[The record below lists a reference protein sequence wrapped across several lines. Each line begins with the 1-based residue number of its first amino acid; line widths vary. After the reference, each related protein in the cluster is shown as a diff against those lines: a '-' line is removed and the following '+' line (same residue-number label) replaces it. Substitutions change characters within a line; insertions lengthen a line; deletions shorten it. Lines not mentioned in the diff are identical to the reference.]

1 MHTKAQPRLL
11 KLAQSSRSTARTLLV
26 AAVAVGLLGP
36 LPGEAQTARGNRFE
50 RKANKIGRE
59 LKRRHLPHGTIF
71 DPVFASP
78 DSNEI
83 VDYQHAGDA
92 AIWTGHYIAAES
104 FHFAAT
110 GSPKA
115 RANVRRALS
124 ALKLLVDVTG
134 NDVLARAAV
143 PVGSPWE
150 SALLVNLTR
159 SHIFESS
166 VAGTEYYW
174 TTGMADWATIASS
187 ELFSVPPDTGIPQSN
202 AIRETVAEST
212 SSAPSTLAASAD
224 LDSLSAIDQPIDSA
238 PTARWSPDPVTPS
251 TTPLVSSS
259 MTGSDHGTVQRVA
272 AKMPKPLWLVVN
284 GVVTGL
290 SGLLLVL
297 GIVTIPF
304 AAVVIWMAVMLFKA
318 NTSLENA
325 RRTGSLESLEKAA
338 SNLNTYFAIITIVT
352 ALSIFISAI
361 VFITIGVSLSD
372 FSNF

>member
-1 MHTKAQPRLL
+1 MAEYYHTQGKDRNGPID
-11 KLAQSSRSTARTLLV
+11 LAELQDLV
-26 AAVAVGLLGP
+26 TSGQV
-36 LPGEAQTARGNRFE
+36 
-50 RKANKIGRE
+50 
-59 LKRRHLPHGTIF
+59 
-71 DPVFASP
+71 S
-78 DSNEI
+78 
-83 VDYQHAGDA
+83 
-92 AIWTGHYIAAES
+92 
-104 FHFAAT
+104 
-110 GSPKA
+110 
-115 RANVRRALS
+115 
-124 ALKLLVDVTG
+124 
-134 NDVLARAAV
+134 
-143 PVGSPWE
+143 
-150 SALLVNLTR
+150 
-159 SHIFESS
+159 
-166 VAGTEYYW
+166 GTEYYW

-187 ELFSVPPDTGIPQSN
+187 ELFSVPPDTGIPQSD
-202 AIRETVAEST
+202 AVSEPVAESA
-212 SSAPSTLAASAD
+212 SSTPSTLAASAD
-224 LDSLSAIDQPIDSA
+224 LDSLSAIDQPTDSA

-251 TTPLVSSS
+251 TTPQVSSS

-284 GVVTGL
+284 GIVTGL